1 MQSKYNDQSLRD
13 AKRTKKKM
21 VGKKF
26 KYYLLLFSC
35 LRDDD

>member
-1 MQSKYNDQSLRD
+1 MTNRYVTQNEQ
-13 AKRTKKKM
+13 KKKM